1 MILGLAPGLPGK
13 RTHIRS
19 GPRGHAPGRQVHAR
33 DPRTRQIFASGIVTI
48 LRPERY
54 NGRANWYVVRDAE
67 PHEAAR
73 VLCSEATWLDPDT
86 PQ

>member
-1 MILGLAPGLPGK
+1 LASLPAFQVKG
-13 RTHIRS
+13 RTS
-19 GPRGHAPGRQVHAR
+19 GAAPAATPPAGRFHAR

-54 NGRANWYVVRDAE
+54 NGRANCYVVRDAE
-67 PHEAAR
+67 PPEAAR